1 MTMVAQRFVHA
12 VPVLLVFL
20 LCLACAASVFAQAN
34 ATGRIFGRVASEA
47 GPLPGV
53 TAVAASPNLQQLL
66 EVTTTPNGDYTLP
79 FLPAGTYTVTFDLD
93 GFRTVTE
100 TLRLAVGNTVTL
112 NVRMQVGA
120 EESVTVQGGPGDG
133 LLSSTPTVAMN
144 HDAELVNQL
153 PLDRSLRSTI
163 LLAPGVNDK
172 GPDAASGGRGSRLSI
187 SGAMTFENLY
197 LVNGAVVNDNDF
209 GQAQPLYIEDAI
221 QEITTSSS
229 AISAEYGHFN
239 GGVVN
244 VVTKSGG
251 DDPSGSFRM
260 SFANDSW
267 RATTPFGE
275 PKADRTTPTYE
286 ATLGGPIQRGKLWFF
301 LAGRHNDTTTARQTR
316 FVSIPY
322 EHVFR
327 ESRFEGKVTYT
338 PYAAHTIRASYFT
351 LDGQQT
357 NAENGSSGGW
367 MDLAG
372 LSPLDDGQDLFAT
385 HYTGALSNRLFVE
398 AQFSQRRQR
407 LNFGSTD
414 TDLITG
420 TPTIDLP
427 RGKVGFGAAGFCS
440 VCGDGRERDNQTIL
454 IKGNYFFSTERLG
467 SHDVIVGYDTHNDR
481 RFENNYQTGS
491 GYAIAGTGLIRDQV
505 VFPVFF
511 PFQTIVAWVPVGTET
526 LGRDFRVHSF
536 FLNDRAQLNRHLSVN
551 LGLRHDR
558 NRGRDSVRS
567 LVATDSKWSPR
578 LALTYSPD
586 GTGRWG
592 LTAGFSRYVAAINSR
607 LGNVA
612 SPGGERNVFFYLYGG
627 PPINPD
633 PTAPTGTLLSTPEA
647 NQIVFDW
654 FFANGGTTRSPFV
667 AQVPAVDTAIDGTL
681 RSPHVNEW
689 TAGVHR
695 TLGGKGEMRVDLVH
709 RRYHDYY
716 AQRTDLSTGQVT
728 DDTGRTYDLRLFGNA
743 EDLTREYVAVTTQF
757 SYLPMNRVAL
767 GGHWTISQAEGNFEP
782 EGRQGI
788 FASDLT
794 SYPEYRDPAWNT
806 PVGDLSLDQRHRVRV
821 WGTYAVP
828 LADTVGSLTL
838 GVIQKYDSGSP
849 YGARGD
855 INPAPFIE
863 NPGYVTPPNLLSYYF
878 TPRDAFR
885 TEAAAA
891 TDLAVTYAFGLD
903 RLGAST
909 ELFIQAQ
916 FLNLFNQGALTN
928 GNHIDPT
935 TLTAFQAGAGSLA
948 PFNPF
953 TEVPVQGVN
962 WDLGP
967 GFGEAID
974 RFAYQPPRMF
984 QFNVGVRF

>member
-1 MTMVAQRFVHA
+1 MTMVFRRSAPAA
-12 VPVLLVFL
+12 VVVLCF
-20 LCLACAASVFAQAN
+20 ASSAFGQAN
-34 ATGRIFGRVASEA
+34 ATGRIFGRIDSEA

-53 TAVAASPNLQQLL
+53 TAVAQSPNLQQPL

-79 FLPAGTYTVTFDLD
+79 FLPAGDYTVTFGLD
-93 GFRTVTE
+93 GFRTTTE
-100 TLRLAVGNTVTL
+100 TLRLAVGDTVTL

-120 EESVTVQGGPGDG
+120 EESVTVLGDAADAG
-133 LLSSTPTVAMN
+133 LISSTPTVAMN
-144 HDAELVNQL
+144 HNAELVGQL
-153 PLDRSLRSTI
+153 PLDRTLRSTI
-163 LLAPGVNDK
+163 LLAPGVNDT
-172 GPDAASGGRGSRLSI
+172 GPDDAGSGSGRRLSI

-197 LVNGAVVNDNDF
+197 LVNGAVVNSSAS
-209 GQAQPLYIEDAI
+209 GEGLPLYIEDAI

-407 LNFGSTD
+407 VSFGSTD

-420 TPTIDLP
+420 TPHGDLA
-427 RGKVGFGAAGFCS
+427 RGFAGFGAAGFCS
-440 VCGDGRERDNQTIL
+440 VCGDDRERDNQTIL
-454 IKGNYFFSTERLG
+454 VKGNYFFSSEQLG
-467 SHDVIVGYDTHNDR
+467 SHDVIVGYDTLNN
-481 RFENNYQTGS
+481 RFVENNYQTGS
-491 GYAIAGTGLIRDQV
+491 GYAIGSTGLIRDQA
-505 VFPVFF
+505 VFPELF
-511 PFQTIVAWVPVGTET
+511 PFQSLIFWVPTRTET
-526 LGRDFRVHSF
+526 LGSDLRVHSLF
-536 FLNDRAQLNRHLSVN
+536 INDRAQLNRHLSLN
-551 LGLRHDR
+551 LGLRYDR
-558 NRGRDSVRS
+558 NSGRDSVRTR
-567 LVATDSKWSPR
+567 VATDSKWSPR

-592 LTAGFSRYVAAINSR
+592 LTGGFSRYVSAVNSIR
-607 LGNVA
+607 GNVA
-612 SPGGERNVFFYLYGG
+612 SPGGQSDLFVYLYGG
-627 PPINPD
+627 PPVNAD
-633 PTAPTGTLLSTPEA
+633 PTAPTESLLSTPAA
-647 NQIVFDW
+647 NQILFDW
-654 FFANGGTTRSPFV
+654 FFANGGTSMFPV
-667 AQVPAVDTAIDGTL
+667 AAEVPAVDTAIDDTL

-689 TAGVHR
+689 TAGVRR
-695 TLGGKGEMRVDLVH
+695 TLGGQGEIRVDLVH

-716 AQRTDLSTGQVT
+716 TERVDLSTGQVM
-728 DDTGRTYDLRLFGNA
+728 DENGVTYDTRLFGNSD
-743 EDLTREYVAVTTQF
+743 DLSRDYVALTTQF
-757 SYLPMNRVAL
+757 SYFPTSRLAL
-767 GGHWTISQAEGNFEP
+767 GGHWTISQTEGNFEP
-782 EGRQGI
+782 ERRNSLD
-788 FASDLT
+788 ASDLS
-794 SYPEYRDPAWNT
+794 SYPEYRDPAWNAPT
-806 PVGDLSLDQRHRVRV
+806 GDLSLDQRHRLRV
-821 WGTYAVP
+821 WSTYAVP
-828 LADTVGSLTL
+828 ITESRGSLTV
-838 GVIQKYDSGSP
+838 GIIQSYDSGTP
-849 YGARGD
+849 YGAVGD
-855 INPAPFIE
+855 INPAPFVQ
-863 NPGYVTPPNLLSYYF
+863 NPGYVTPLLLTDYYF

-885 TEAAAA
+885 TEGAAA
-891 TDLAVTYAFGLD
+891 TDLAVTYAFVLD
-903 RLGAST
+903 RLGSST
-909 ELFIQAQ
+909 ELFVQAQ
-916 FLNLFNQGALTN
+916 VLNLFDQGALTN
-928 GNHIDPT
+928 GNRINLT
-935 TLTAFQAGAGSLA
+935 TLTAFQGGAGPLV

-953 TEVPVQGVN
+953 TEMPVQGVN
-962 WDLGP
+962 WDLGQQ
-967 GFGEAID
+967 FGEAVD
-974 RFAYQPPRMF
+974 RFAYQSPRIF
-984 QFNVGVRF
+984 LFNFGVRF